1 MAGIIKTSIN
11 LTAIPKDRI
20 IEGKKGKYIP
30 ITITVNNDVD
40 AYGNHGPVC
49 VAQSKEEREAK
60 EQRTYLGNASVV
72 WTDGEFPSPVKRDG
86 QQPAAAAPAK
96 PQVAQGDLPF

>member
-30 ITITVNNDVD
+30 ITITINNEVD
-40 AYGNHGPVC
+40 AYGNHGPV
-49 VAQSKEEREAK
+49 VVSQSKEEREAK
-60 EQRTYLGNASVV
+60 EQRTYLGNASIV
-72 WTDGEFPSPVKRDG
+72 WTDGEFPSPVKRDN
-86 QQPAAAAPAK
+86 QPATTTVTAEK
-96 PQVAQGDLPF
+96 EVDQDDLPF

>member
-30 ITITVNNDVD
+30 ITITINNEVD
-40 AYGNHGPVC
+40 AYGNHGPV
-49 VAQSKEEREAK
+49 VVSQSKEEREAK
-60 EQRTYLGNASVV
+60 EQRTYLGNASIAVSY
-72 WTDGEFPSPVKRDG
+72 THLT
-86 QQPAAAAPAK
+86 
-96 PQVAQGDLPF
+96 LPTKA